1 MQNRN
6 MNVYAERRS
15 IMDKLLVPPV
25 SIEQFAAYLDKNLS
39 ALEMREIDMMI
50 TSSPIMGELAEISDI
65 IDEDYQFNCQN
76 ASSFEEEAS
85 LLEEEFS
92 LPDLNEKSNLD
103 MIEEYFFDSLYHKG
117 EIGNDSNLNF
127 KEYMDMEH
135 SHQYG
140 ASHFGETGQNIYDPI
155 FIRQPDDH
163 SCALRS
169 QQIILR
175 DFGID
180 IPFQDLEK
188 LALEYG
194 VYSENGTN
202 MYDVG
207 KVLELAGVGM
217 HQVEGSNMLDLTSE
231 LSKGHRVIV
240 GVDADELWYSDK
252 LTDKLKNWFNDT
264 FKEQGGNHALI
275 VAGVD
280 VNPQNP
286 DDVKVILT
294 DPGSGA
300 LRVEYPMNQFMD
312 AWKDSNCYMVATD
325 NPAPYQYDPATGM
338 EVPSNFLIEQHFN
351 QFVAENS
358 YQLSPDMINIPT
370 DYQPIYND
378 HLNFVGDNTYEEFQ
392 KQYEDYKENQRLFA
406 SSVADEDTDTVNNET
421 PTYSISKN
429 NNDDLGEDEQCVD
442 PKKVSNEDEDDFE
455 NIEENDD
462 VYDTDENIED
472 DENEVG
478 EEDGDD
484 DDEMI
489 EY

>member
-6 MNVYAERRS
+6 LNVYAERRS

-39 ALEMREIDMMI
+39 ASEMSEIDMMI
-50 TSSPIMGELAEISDI
+50 TSSPIMEELAEISDI

-76 ASSFEEEAS
+76 ASSFEEETS
-85 LLEEEFS
+85 LREKEFS
-92 LPDLNEKSNLD
+92 LPDLNENSSLD
-103 MIEEYFFDSLYHKG
+103 MIEENFFDSLYHRG
-117 EIGNDSNLNF
+117 ELANDSNLNF
-127 KEYMDMEH
+127 KENMENL
-135 SHQYG
+135 HQYG
-140 ASHFGETGQNIYDPI
+140 ASHFGETEQNIYDPI

-188 LALEYG
+188 LALDYG

-217 HQVEGSNMLDLTSE
+217 HQVDGSNMLDLTSE

-280 VNPQNP
+280 VNPENP
-286 DDVKVILT
+286 KDVKVILT

-300 LRVEYPMNQFMD
+300 LRVEYPMSQFMN
-312 AWKDSNCYMVATD
+312 AWKDTNCFMVATD

-338 EVPSNFLIEQHFN
+338 EIPSNFLIEQHFN

-358 YQLSPDMINIPT
+358 YQLSPDLINIPT
-370 DYQPIYND
+370 NYQPTYNN

-392 KQYEDYKENQRLFA
+392 KQYEDYKENQRLFM
-406 SSVADEDTDTVNNET
+406 SSVSDENTDVENNER
-421 PTYSISKN
+421 PTYSIVKYS
-429 NNDDLGEDEQCVD
+429 NDDMDETEQD
-442 PKKVSNEDEDDFE
+442 NDFDGVSNETEDIFE
-455 NIEENDD
+455 DVEENED
-462 VYDTDENIED
+462 VYNSDEYIED
-472 DENEVG
+472 DDNEVG
-478 EEDGDD
+478 EEEDD
-484 DDEMI
+484 DFEGN
-489 EY
+489 